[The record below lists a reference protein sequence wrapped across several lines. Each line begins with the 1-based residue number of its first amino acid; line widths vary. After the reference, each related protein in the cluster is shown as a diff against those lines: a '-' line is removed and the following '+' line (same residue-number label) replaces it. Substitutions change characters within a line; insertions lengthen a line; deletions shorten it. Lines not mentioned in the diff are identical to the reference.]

1 MSVGAAQNL
10 KAKKSENRKQ
20 LSVFNIRE
28 NQENRVFSE
37 RFDSIRNDAVSLIH
51 VLLVSKQKQEKV
63 EKVEKNV
70 SKKKNIQKQS
80 SGGILS
86 KSYSYKLCKIHKKTP
101 VPESLF
107 Q

>member
-51 VLLVSKQKQEKV
+51 VLLVSKQTQKKV

-70 SKKKNIQKQS
+70 SKKKNIQNQS

-86 KSYSYKLCKIHKKTP
+86 KSYSNKLCKIHKKTP